1 VNLAKLP
8 RLRPTT
14 ALGGLVFVL
23 FAMWYAASSQNNA
36 AAYLLFFT
44 LSSLFIVS
52 IPHALL
58 NVASLNATTESAKP
72 TFSGDEVSLPV
83 EVTNR
88 SGKPRYGVRVQVPDS
103 GGNEQ
108 AVDEIAAG
116 KAARVM
122 IRFPARERGE
132 HKVKRLSLT
141 SAFPLGVLRA
151 TKLVNCHQRFLVYP
165 KPEGDPRL
173 PRDRAR
179 SAHNRPRPELGE
191 GDDFAGVRA
200 YEPGQSQ
207 RQIDWRAVARGHPLM
222 TKQYTT
228 EASGALYL
236 DLAMAAGSDTEA
248 RLAQLA
254 LWIIEAERARRSYGL
269 RLRGTEIA
277 PSLGQVHFHRCLRA
291 LALFK

>member
-1 VNLAKLP
+1 
-8 RLRPTT
+8 
-14 ALGGLVFVL
+14 
-23 FAMWYAASSQNNA
+23 MWYAASSQNNA

-58 NVASLNATTESAKP
+58 NIASLKATTESVKP
-72 TFSGDEVSLPV
+72 TFAGDEVSLPV
-83 EVTNR
+83 EVTNQ
-88 SGKPRYGVRVQVPDS
+88 SGKPRYGVRVQVPDW
-103 GGNEQ
+103 GGDEQ

-116 KAARVM
+116 RAARVL
-122 IRFPARERGE
+122 IRFPARARGE
-132 HKVKRLSLT
+132 YEVKRLCLA

-151 TKLVNCHQRFLVYP
+151 TKRINCHQRFLVYP

-179 SAHNRPRPELGE
+179 SAYNRPRTELGE

-200 YEPGQSQ
+200 YELGQSQ
-207 RQIDWRAVARGHPLM
+207 RQIDWKAVARGHPLM

-228 EASGALYL
+228 EATGALYL
-236 DLAMAAGSDTEA
+236 DFAAVPGEDTET

-277 PSLGQVHFHRCLRA
+277 PSLGQMHFHRCLRA

>member
-1 VNLAKLP
+1 MNLARLP
-8 RLRPTT
+8 RLRPTA
-14 ALGGLVFVL
+14 ALGGLLFVL

-58 NVASLNATTESAKP
+58 NIASLKATTESVKP
-72 TFSGDEVSLPV
+72 TFAGDEVSLPV
-83 EVTNR
+83 EVTNQ

-103 GGNEQ
+103 GGDEQ

-116 KAARVM
+116 RAARVL
-122 IRFPARERGE
+122 IRFPARARGE
-132 HKVKRLSLT
+132 YEVKRLCLA

-151 TKLVNCHQRFLVYP
+151 TKRINCHQRFLVYP

-179 SAHNRPRPELGE
+179 SAYNRPRTELGE

-200 YEPGQSQ
+200 YELGQSQ
-207 RQIDWRAVARGHPLM
+207 RQIDWKAVARGHPLM

-228 EASGALYL
+228 EATGALYL
-236 DLAMAAGSDTEA
+236 DFAAVPGDGTEA

-254 LWIIEAERARRSYGL
+254 LWIIEAERARR
-269 RLRGTEIA
+269 A
-277 PSLGQVHFHRCLRA
+277 
-291 LALFK
+291 

>member
-1 VNLAKLP
+1 
-8 RLRPTT
+8 
-14 ALGGLVFVL
+14 
-23 FAMWYAASSQNNA
+23 MWYAASSQNNA

-58 NVASLNATTESAKP
+58 NIASLKATTESVKP
-72 TFSGDEVSLPV
+72 TFAGDEVSLPV
-83 EVTNR
+83 EVTNQ

-103 GGNEQ
+103 GGDEQ
-108 AVDEIAAG
+108 AVVEIAAG
-116 KAARVM
+116 RAARVL
-122 IRFPARERGE
+122 IRFPARARGE
-132 HKVKRLSLT
+132 YEVKRLCLA

-151 TKLVNCHQRFLVYP
+151 TKRINCHQRFLVYP

-179 SAHNRPRPELGE
+179 SAYNRPRTELGE

-200 YEPGQSQ
+200 YELGQSQ
-207 RQIDWRAVARGHPLM
+207 RQIDWKAVARGHPLM

-228 EASGALYL
+228 EATGALYL
-236 DLAMAAGSDTEA
+236 DFAAVPGEDTET

-254 LWIIEAERARRSYGL
+254 LWIIEAERVRRSYGL

-277 PSLGQVHFHRCLRA
+277 PSLGQMHFHRCLRA

>member
-1 VNLAKLP
+1 MNLASLP
-8 RLRPTT
+8 RLRPTA

-36 AAYLLFFT
+36 AAYLLFFS
-44 LSSLFIVS
+44 LGSLFVIS

-58 NVASLNATTESAKP
+58 NVASLKATTESVKP
-72 TFSGDEVSLPV
+72 TFAGDEVSLPV
-83 EVTNR
+83 EVTNQSAKR
-88 SGKPRYGVRVQVPDS
+88 RYGVCVQVPDS
-103 GGNEQ
+103 GGDEQ

-116 KAARVM
+116 KAARVV
-122 IRFPARERGE
+122 IRFPARARGE
-132 HKVKRLSLT
+132 YEVRRLCLT

-151 TKLVNCHQRFLVYP
+151 TRRINCQQRYLVYP
-165 KPEGDPRL
+165 KPEGDQRL

-179 SAHNRPRPELGE
+179 SALNRPRTELGE

-207 RQIDWRAVARGHPLM
+207 RQIDWKAVARGHPLL
-222 TKQYTT
+222 TKQYTA
-228 EASGALYL
+228 EASGVLYL
-236 DLAMAAGSDTEA
+236 DFATAPGENTEA

-277 PSLGQVHFHRCLRA
+277 ASLGQAHFHSCLRA
-291 LALFK
+291 LALFQ

>member
-1 VNLAKLP
+1 
-8 RLRPTT
+8 
-14 ALGGLVFVL
+14 
-23 FAMWYAASSQNNA
+23 MWYAASSQNNA

-44 LSSLFIVS
+44 LSSLFVVS
-52 IPHALL
+52 IPHSLL
-58 NVASLNATTESAKP
+58 NVASLKATTESVKP
-72 TFSGDEVSLPV
+72 TFAGDEVSLPV
-83 EVTNR
+83 EVTNQ
-88 SGKPRYGVRVQVPDS
+88 SGKPRYGIRVQVPDS

-116 KAARVM
+116 RAARVL
-122 IRFPARERGE
+122 IRFPARARGE
-132 HKVKRLSLT
+132 YEVKRLCLM

-151 TKLVNCHQRFLVYP
+151 TKCIDCHQRFLVYP

-173 PRDRAR
+173 PRERKRA
-179 SAHNRPRPELGE
+179 AQNRPQTELGE

-207 RQIDWRAVARGHPLM
+207 RQIDWKAVARGHPLM

-228 EASGALYL
+228 EATGALYL
-236 DLAMAAGSDTEA
+236 DFATAPGSDPEA

-269 RLRGTEIA
+269 RVPGTVIA
-277 PSLGQVHFHRCLRA
+277 PSLGQAHFHRCLRA

>member
-1 VNLAKLP
+1 MNLPRLP
-8 RLRPTT
+8 RLRPT
-14 ALGGLVFVL
+14 AAFGGLVFVL

-36 AAYLLFFT
+36 AAYLLFFI
-44 LSSLFIVS
+44 LGSLFVVS

-58 NVASLNATTESAKP
+58 NVASLKATTESVKP
-72 TFSGDEVSLPV
+72 TFAGQEASLPV
-83 EVTNR
+83 EITNQ
-88 SGKPRYGVRVQVPDS
+88 SGKPRYGIRVRLPDS
-103 GGNEQ
+103 GSDEQ
-108 AVDEIAAG
+108 AVNEIAAG
-116 KAARVM
+116 RAARVL
-122 IRFPARERGE
+122 IRFPARARGE
-132 HKVKRLSLT
+132 YEVKRLCLV

-151 TKLVNCHQRFLVYP
+151 TKRIHCRQRFLVYP
-165 KPEGDPRL
+165 KPEGDPSL

-207 RQIDWRAVARGHPLM
+207 RQIDWKAVARGHPLM

-228 EASGALYL
+228 EATGALYL
-236 DLAMAAGSDTEA
+236 DFATAPGSDVEA

-269 RLRGTEIA
+269 RLRGIEIA
-277 PSLGQVHFHRCLRA
+277 PSLGQAHFHGCLRA

>member
-1 VNLAKLP
+1 MNLGKLP
-8 RLRPTT
+8 RLRPTAT
-14 ALGGLVFVL
+14 LGGLVFVL

-44 LSSLFIVS
+44 LASLFIVS

-58 NVASLNATTESAKP
+58 NVASLRATTESVKP
-72 TFSGDEVSLPV
+72 TFAGDEVSLPV
-83 EVTNR
+83 EITNW
-88 SGKPRYGVRVQVPDS
+88 SAKPRYGVRVQVPDS
-103 GGNEQ
+103 GGEEQ

-116 KAARVM
+116 RAARVL
-122 IRFPARERGE
+122 IRFPARVRGE
-132 HKVKRLSLT
+132 HQVKRLSLA

-151 TKLVNCHQRFLVYP
+151 TKQINCNQSFLVYP
-165 KPEGDPRL
+165 KPEGDPKL
-173 PRDRAR
+173 PFDRAR
-179 SAHNRPRPELGE
+179 SAHNRPRAELGE

-207 RQIDWRAVARGHPLM
+207 RQIDWKAVARGHPLM

-228 EASGALYL
+228 QATGALYL
-236 DLAMAAGSDTEA
+236 DLATAPGRDAEA

-269 RLRGTEIA
+269 RLGGTAIP
-277 PSLGQVHFHRCLRA
+277 PSLGHAHSHRCLRA
-291 LALFK
+291 LALFE

>member
-1 VNLAKLP
+1 
-8 RLRPTT
+8 
-14 ALGGLVFVL
+14 
-23 FAMWYAASSQNNA
+23 MWYAASSQNNA

-58 NVASLNATTESAKP
+58 NVATLKATTESVKP
-72 TFSGDEVSLPV
+72 TFAGDEVSLPV
-83 EVTNR
+83 EVTNQ
-88 SGKPRYGVRVQVPDS
+88 SGRPRYGVRVQVPDS
-103 GGNEQ
+103 GGDEQ
-108 AVDEIAAG
+108 AVGEIAAG
-116 KAARVM
+116 RAARVR
-122 IRFPARERGE
+122 IRFPARARGE
-132 HKVKRLSLT
+132 YEVKRLCLV
-141 SAFPLGVLRA
+141 SAFPLGVLQA
-151 TKLVNCHQRFLVYP
+151 TKRINCCQRFLVYP

-173 PRDRAR
+173 PHDRAR

-200 YEPGQSQ
+200 YELGQSQ
-207 RQIDWRAVARGHPLM
+207 RQIDWKAVARGHPLM

-228 EASGALYL
+228 EATGALYL
-236 DLAMAAGSDTEA
+236 DFATALGSDTEA

-254 LWIIEAERARRSYGL
+254 LWIIEAERSRRSYGL

-277 PSLGQVHFHRCLRA
+277 PSLGQAHFHRCLRA